1 MTQCEST
8 FNEYELNCKSS
19 LPKKKRRNINKYS
32 IEIFEDKKADF
43 SQVSVVPTIFNHHFH
58 SIHDSRSV
66 TRLDYVFGALKNSP
80 SLPRIGMRIFLIAPL
95 LCSPSSASFRCAIRD
110 VASPR
115 SDHCLRS
122 LPRHDPENYTI
133 LKLRKEFLLGVW
145 VYDLF

>member
-1 MTQCEST
+1 MWIHIWWIRIT
-8 FNEYELNCKSS
+8 K
-19 LPKKKRRNINKYS
+19 KKKRKKEIINKYW
-32 IEIFEDKKADF
+32 IEISEDKRADF
-43 SQVSVVPTIFNHHFH
+43 SQVSAVPTIFNHHFH

-122 LPRHDPENYTI
+122 LPRRDPQNYTI
-133 LKLRKEFLLGVW
+133 LKIEKGISF
-145 VYDLF
+145 